1 MYSLRVHRPVF
12 SNIFFLTCIYFLI
25 KEIQEDK
32 INKKNILILSFLM
45 GLLFSSFYY
54 FFIIIFLSLTF
65 ILLYKIKYKINLIKN
80 YLNLI
85 IKSSL
90 IFIVTSLPFILNL
103 YFHEDDVSKGAGL
116 ISLNTEKK
124 ILILEYFL
132 GNFAKLE
139 FLLIFFIISIIT
151 FFFRKNIHHRVIIL
165 FYIIFI
171 CSVFS
176 PIFFISLS
184 PSSGLIYHFNNNILI
199 CIFLFTF
206 ILLILFFKNIVN
218 KNKLLYFFSTLLILF
233 NIYQNFS
240 ISLKNQNFLEND
252 DEIKEFKQIKNSL
265 EKDFKNSF
273 KSKGILTFDTN
284 FMIWAILN
292 DFKFINI
299 INHMW
304 VPKKHKMIENDLVK
318 NFFYLNLREKDFEK
332 FLYNN
337 FAGWRYYNHNL
348 GEIFGYRYQ
357 ANSLVIKKNE
367 KFDNIK
373 MNKFIQNSKP
383 NLNQQIAISLSEK
396 KRLIDLLKKN
406 RDNPRIPEFII
417 ISLKKEFLENYK
429 INIDLYC
436 NNFQGKYYSLYYLKD
451 LSKCKK

>member
-1 MYSLRVHRPVF
+1 
-12 SNIFFLTCIYFLI
+12 
-25 KEIQEDK
+25 
-32 INKKNILILSFLM
+32 
-45 GLLFSSFYY
+45 
-54 FFIIIFLSLTF
+54 
-65 ILLYKIKYKINLIKN
+65 
-80 YLNLI
+80 
-85 IKSSL
+85 
-90 IFIVTSLPFILNL
+90 
-103 YFHEDDVSKGAGL
+103 
-116 ISLNTEKK
+116 
-124 ILILEYFL
+124 
-132 GNFAKLE
+132 
-139 FLLIFFIISIIT
+139 
-151 FFFRKNIHHRVIIL
+151 
-165 FYIIFI
+165 
-171 CSVFS
+171 
-176 PIFFISLS
+176 
-184 PSSGLIYHFNNNILI
+184 
-199 CIFLFTF
+199 
-206 ILLILFFKNIVN
+206 
-218 KNKLLYFFSTLLILF
+218 
-233 NIYQNFS
+233 
-240 ISLKNQNFLEND
+240 
-252 DEIKEFKQIKNSL
+252 
-265 EKDFKNSF
+265 
-273 KSKGILTFDTN
+273 
-284 FMIWAILN
+284 MIWAILN